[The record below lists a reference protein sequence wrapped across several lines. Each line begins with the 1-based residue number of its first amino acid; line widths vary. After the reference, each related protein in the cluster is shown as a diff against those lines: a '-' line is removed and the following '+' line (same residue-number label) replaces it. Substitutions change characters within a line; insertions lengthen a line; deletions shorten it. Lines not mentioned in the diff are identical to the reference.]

1 MVHVPTWH
9 QGQVKASDA
18 KGAEVEV
25 SGISWMTIAQLVPV
39 RLGPGEFIEI
49 NAPGIGLGPRAGI
62 GPWAGPRVGSNVLAK
77 VGDELTLKHG
87 LVPLDGSE
95 VGVRDDDPH
104 VAGPGWWLAHIR
116 TRLNRE
122 LPLPAAAAERTRLL
136 DRAVRE
142 LFATAPTA
150 DEAAAFVAD
159 ETPGALDSLIKRLA
173 ARGDVV
179 SFSGSPASESV
190 KSQNDDRIGSPR
202 IDVKQASAFV
212 QTKYSHF

>member
-18 KGAEVEV
+18 RGAEVEV
-25 SGISWMTIAQLVPV
+25 SGISWTTIAQLVPV

-49 NAPGIGLGPRAGI
+49 NTPGIGLGPHAGK
-62 GPWAGPRVGSNVLAK
+62 GAWAGPCVGSHVLAK

-87 LVPLDGSE
+87 LVSLDGSE

-104 VAGPGWWLAHIR
+104 VAGLNPHHPPRRRERKRPGENGTTHRI
-116 TRLNRE
+116 
-122 LPLPAAAAERTRLL
+122 
-136 DRAVRE
+136 V
-142 LFATAPTA
+142 
-150 DEAAAFVAD
+150 
-159 ETPGALDSLIKRLA
+159 
-173 ARGDVV
+173 
-179 SFSGSPASESV
+179 GSPASESV